1 MNFLQRIKDGA
12 GKVTDRAQNAVEIGR
27 LNTQISNIEREM
39 GLYFQRMGEV
49 FYEGYSRKDMSNAEK
64 EMIEL
69 AKTCDLLSEERDEV
83 RAKIAE
89 LKNERLCGACGRAVA
104 EDAMFCQ
111 YCGHKL
117 DKAKTAVG
125 RKNAA
130 KGTGEVRSYGSH
142 ESHDLKDPLS
152 LFQEPV
158 SDETIIYKEPAAT
171 MSPVV
176 QEERDPDEF
185 RRIRDLERERERQEE
200 LDRRIRTWKENVDP
214 PKKQVSSALE
224 TGIPTVSCQ
233 ICASVLVK
241 GTKWCPHCG
250 SEQI

>member
-12 GKVTDRAQNAVEIGR
+12 GKVTDRAQSAVEIGR

-69 AKTCDLLSEERDEV
+69 AKTCDLLSEERDEI
-83 RAKIAE
+83 RSKIAE

-125 RKNAA
+125 KKNAA
-130 KGTGEVRSYGSH
+130 KEAEEVRSHGIH
-142 ESHDLKDPLS
+142 GIQDPRS
-152 LFQEPV
+152 LFEEPV

-171 MSPVV
+171 MSPLV

-185 RRIRDLERERERQEE
+185 RRMRDLERERERQEE